1 MENQLQYCNEVD
13 LYRAETMN
21 HMKQVK
27 RLILMLE
34 DKGSFSGASINEIFY
49 RIHRIK
55 VTSSQLKIYNLTT
68 LTQSFEDLTYY
79 LCVKKPRDISFTILS
94 VLTFELIDFIKA
106 ETDYMTMENDTERD
120 ASILNETVNA
130 FLFVYNEGDVI
141 INNKVE
147 EELYQNLKNTFN

>member
-1 MENQLQYCNEVD
+1 MENQLRCCKEVD
-13 LYRAETMN
+13 LYREETIN
-21 HMKQVK
+21 HLKLIK
-27 RLILMLE
+27 RLILMQE
-34 DKGSFSGASINEIFY
+34 DKGRFSGASINEIFY

-55 VTSSQLKIYNLTT
+55 EISSHLNIYYLKA
-68 LTQSFEDLTYY
+68 LTQSFEDLIYY
-79 LCVKKPRDISFTILS
+79 LCVKKPGDISFAILS

-106 ETDYMTMENDTERD
+106 EADNMTMDYDTERD

-147 EELYQNLKNTFN
+147 EELYQDIKNTIN